1 MSKRSDE
8 AKIAFIL
15 EMIGRIDTIVS
26 RHGGI
31 IEALEDCEGELA
43 LYMAVSQIGESL
55 QKLSDDMLESCS
67 LLEEKQYAY
76 ATRNYI
82 VHEYDGVD
90 KYIIEEVIKTHLPQ
104 LKMKLSDQKI

>member
-15 EMIGRIDTIVS
+15 EMIERI
-26 RHGGI
+26 GI
-31 IEALEDCEGELA
+31 TEALEDCEGELA

-90 KYIIEEVIKTHLPQ
+90 KYIIEEVIKTYLPQ